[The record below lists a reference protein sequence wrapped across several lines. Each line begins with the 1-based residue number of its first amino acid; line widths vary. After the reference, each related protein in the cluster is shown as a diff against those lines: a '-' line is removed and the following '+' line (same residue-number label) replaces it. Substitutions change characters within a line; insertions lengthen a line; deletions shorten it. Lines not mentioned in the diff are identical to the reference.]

1 MCYIWLLYYL
11 VRKNVQYFLCFQQ
24 EKSPHFLVK
33 STIFYDIFLR
43 IPFVVDKSFM
53 RVRHSKTLVFKSK
66 VMYHNRDVISI
77 NSYLSARCTNT
88 AIMRKKG
95 KMMIEYIST
104 RDPSIRVSSSKAVL
118 DGQAAGG
125 GLYVPSDIDLIKAD
139 YHDIINGDFRSM
151 AKAVWNIFFDDY
163 GNELIDELVERS
175 YKDKFTSDEITP
187 VVRTHSSKSDAF
199 VLELYHGP
207 TSAFKDVA
215 LSALPNLMSAAR
227 SMNDFT
233 DDIMILTA
241 TSGDTGSAAIAGFS
255 NVPGTGIIVFY
266 PHGGVSDTQRLQ
278 MVTPD
283 AANVSACAIRGNF
296 DDAQTGVKRLFREI
310 PKPVDGVS
318 LSSANSINIGRLV
331 PQIVYYY
338 SAYAQLL
345 RDGVIADGDKIDF
358 VVPTGNF
365 GDIMAG
371 WYALKMGLPIRR
383 LICASNKNDVLTE
396 FLTTGHYDRKRD
408 FHKTT
413 SPSMDILVSS
423 NLERLL
429 FYICG
434 PEHTLEYMKQLEQ
447 TGEYTITADELA
459 EMRSVFCGI
468 CASDEEGAAAIRD
481 VFEADRYLM
490 DTHTSIAW
498 ACMEKYMADQ
508 AYESAPAVVLS
519 TASPYKFSA
528 AVLEALGEDLT
539 GSDEGNMMKCR
550 EITNAPV
557 PSGLAGIFKK
567 PIIHEDVIEISDMKS
582 YVVEKSR
589 SRD

>member
-1 MCYIWLLYYL
+1 
-11 VRKNVQYFLCFQQ
+11 
-24 EKSPHFLVK
+24 
-33 STIFYDIFLR
+33 
-43 IPFVVDKSFM
+43 
-53 RVRHSKTLVFKSK
+53 
-66 VMYHNRDVISI
+66 
-77 NSYLSARCTNT
+77 
-88 AIMRKKG
+88 
-95 KMMIEYIST
+95 MIEYVST
-104 RDPSIRVSSSKAVL
+104 RNPSIRVKSSKAIL
-118 DGQAAGG
+118 DGQAEGG
-125 GLYVPSDIDLIKAD
+125 GLYVPSDLDKVKVD

-163 GNELIDELVERS
+163 GEDLIDELVERS
-175 YKDKFTSDEITP
+175 YKNKFTSDDITP
-187 VVRTHSSKSDAF
+187 VVKAKSSSAEAY

-241 TSGDTGSAAIAGFS
+241 TSGDTGSAAIQGFRD
-255 NVPGTGIIVFY
+255 VPGTGIIVFY

-283 AANVSACAIRGNF
+283 SSNVTACAIRGNF

-310 PKPVDGVS
+310 PKPVNGVS

-331 PQIVYYY
+331 PQIVYYF

-345 RDGVIADGDKIDF
+345 NAGVIADGDKIDF

-371 WYALKMGLPIRR
+371 WYALKMGLPVRR
-383 LICASNKNDVLTE
+383 LVCASNKNDVLTE
-396 FLTTGHYDRKRD
+396 FLSTGHYDRKRE
-408 FHKTT
+408 FYKTT

-429 FYICG
+429 YYVCG
-434 PEHTLEYMKQLEQ
+434 PEHTVNYMKQLEQ
-447 TGEYTITADELA
+447 TGEYTITDDELA
-459 EMRSVFCGI
+459 EIKSVFTGVY
-468 CASDEEGAAAIRD
+468 ASDAEGAAAIKD
-481 VFEADRYLM
+481 VFEADGYLM

-498 ACMEKYMADQ
+498 ACMEKYE
-508 AYESAPAVVLS
+508 ESAGCDPVPAVVLS

-528 AVLEALGEDLT
+528 AVLKALGYELT
-539 GSDEGNMMKCR
+539 GSDEGNMSKCH
-550 EITNAPV
+550 EITGFEI

-567 PIIHEDVIEISDMKS
+567 PIIHQDVIEISDMES
-582 YVVEKSR
+582 YVIEKSN
-589 SRD
+589 SRV